1 MSFFS
6 VIKNIKMI
14 NIFKILI
21 ILCSPFLLLGSE
33 VKKQHISKQI
43 SVNYRSGTNLIYD
56 CKHKS
61 YACVNI
67 ESYEYCSQQ
76 RDLEIKEKKSLFL
89 SCAPLKKFESFNEC
103 IKDQYYLQ
111 HRRRNLSFCRLDL

>member
-1 MSFFS
+1 MSLFS

-14 NIFKILI
+14 NIFKILVI
-21 ILCSPFLLLGSE
+21 FCSPLLLLGKE
-33 VKKQHISKQI
+33 VKNQHISKQI
-43 SVNYRSGTNLIYD
+43 SPNYRSGSNLIYD

-76 RDLEIKEKKSLFL
+76 RDLEIKEKKSLLL
-89 SCAPLKKFESFNEC
+89 SCAPLKKFESFDEC